1 LFWVVLLL
9 QEEWQ
14 VTVDGVKQE
23 VAKRNEVISSALSQ
37 QIESVSTGEDDVTL
51 ESSLLLHWDMLTVRI
66 VVFLSET
73 EINDS
78 DFVKGFCV
86 VLVFLSVTDHDVVKL
101 EIVVEEAGVMDQF
114 QRVQKLDSNLE
125 YGLLGEGLCSL
136 EQVVLEGLTEL
147 ILDNIRPNLSF
158 QFFNLSLNLAG
169 ILLLYF
175 LNQILVDWEPFVGD
189 QKLALVVGLGKHV
202 LSLLE
207 LGVLVNFGESFE
219 FDIVHG
225 VVLSK
230 FNNDW
235 VFDSIFSI

>member
-1 LFWVVLLL
+1 ML

>member
-1 LFWVVLLL
+1 
-9 QEEWQ
+9 
-14 VTVDGVKQE
+14 
-23 VAKRNEVISSALSQ
+23 
-37 QIESVSTGEDDVTL
+37 
-51 ESSLLLHWDMLTVRI
+51 MLTVRI